1 MYELKLT
8 FQELNAL
15 LTVIIPRIKE
25 ITAKEIDEEVS
36 KDRPNSTAL
45 ESYKDLFENAVS
57 INDKFRN
64 YLYEQDEP
72 ILGKKLIPKS

>member
-1 MYELKLT
+1 MYDLKLT
-8 FQELNAL
+8 FLELNAL

-36 KDRPNSTAL
+36 KDRPNSIAL
-45 ESYKDLFENAVS
+45 GNYKDLFENAVS

-64 YLYEQDEP
+64 HLYEQDEP